1 MGRGWQIYYHT
12 LLGTLG
18 AVIGWWVIGAL
29 PTVEWNIWLAMAV
42 IGGGLGAF
50 IGGTV
55 GLVEG
60 AVIKRSFGRAALGM
74 FLGGLAGLG
83 SGLLGLLVG
92 EAAFLLIGGRVI
104 GRAAGWIAFGLL
116 LGVSQGVVSLRFK
129 RAAYGLIGGA
139 LAGLIGGVFYEV
151 MTQLF
156 IDQGEMVQIVT
167 GMLGLSLLGASLGG
181 VIPLSVGW
189 IASIV
194 ADRGTLTVLN
204 GRRQGQQVLVIDTVS
219 IGSHDGCAL
228 YLPGDAAIDRKHARV
243 GKRAGRFFVENISAA
258 RPLLVGGR
266 TVPPGGSSA
275 LQARDE
281 IQLGSTRVRFEAR

>member
-12 LLGTLG
+12 LLGMLG
-18 AVIGWWVIGAL
+18 AVVGWWAIGAL
-29 PTVEWNIWLAMAV
+29 PTVEWNIWLATAV
-42 IGGGLGAF
+42 VGGGLGGF

-60 AVIKRSFGRAALGM
+60 AVIKRSFWRAVLGM
-74 FLGGLAGLG
+74 FLGGLAGLV
-83 SGLLGLLVG
+83 SGLVGLLVG
-92 EAAFLLIGGRVI
+92 EAAFLFIGGRVI

-116 LGVSQGVVSLRFK
+116 LGISQGLVSLRFK

-167 GMLGLSLLGASLGG
+167 GMVGLALLGASLGG

-189 IASIV
+189 IAGIV
-194 ADRGTLTVLN
+194 ADRGVLTVLN
-204 GRRQGQQVLVIDTVS
+204 GRRQGQQALVIDTVS
-219 IGSHDGCAL
+219 IGSYDGCAL
-228 YLPGDAAIDRKHARV
+228 YLPGDLAIDRKHARV
-243 GKRAGRFFVENISAA
+243 GKRAGRFFVENISAG
-258 RPLLVGGR
+258 RPLLVSGR
-266 TVPPGGSSA
+266 TVPPGGSSV